1 MTVPGVLLSS
11 TDEMSWAWVGVRV
24 RPALKMRDTGAFP
37 NVTEPQRLA
46 QTLTRE
52 HAWLAN
58 QWTTES
64 DARWELRFRGDP
76 RTKLLSCVLLG
87 RVRDSD
93 PHLAVRAA
101 VRLRDRLTDSPA
113 HVQTDPVLDA
123 EEVSEHLVP
132 GALDSRNTF
141 EVRKRLEWAVC
152 SRPDTQR
159 RFCFAISPAR
169 PPADL
174 SWEPLW
180 RELAQAAE
188 PTVLSV
194 YLEPYRPTAALADD
208 LRRLAAEYDHLARPG
223 VASPVWK
230 VSMRPDLLATRAAP
244 HYARAAARYTSG
256 PCFRTRISIVS
267 HGPLPSGFA
276 ELVAAKTGGGVAVQP
291 PPGELDDVWR
301 NLAALNRDWLG
312 LTYAQGSPPGGM
324 RESER
329 ILCDLSDLDEAALAF
344 RLPYQVAGHLPLF
357 DMSGRPRRHD
367 STTAER

>member
-11 TDEMSWAWVGVRV
+11 TDEMSWAWIGVRV

-64 DARWELRFRGDP
+64 DARWELRFCSDP

-87 RVRDSD
+87 RVRDPD
-93 PHLAVRAA
+93 PCKAVQAA
-101 VRLRDRLTDSPA
+101 VRLRDRLTDSPM

-123 EEVSEHLVP
+123 EEVSKHLVP
-132 GALDSRNTF
+132 GALDAKGTF
-141 EVRKRLEWAVC
+141 EVRKRLEWADC
-152 SRPDTQR
+152 TRPDTQR
-159 RFCFAISPAR
+159 RYCFAVSPAL

-180 RELAQAAE
+180 RELAHAAE

-194 YLEPYRPTAALADD
+194 YLEPYRPTDALAAD
-208 LRRLAAEYDHLARPG
+208 LHRLAAEYSHLSRPG
-223 VASPVWK
+223 VPSPVWN
-230 VSMRPDLLATRAAP
+230 VLMRPDPFAVRTAP
-244 HYARAAARYTSG
+244 RYAHAAARYTSG
-256 PCFRTRISIVS
+256 TCFRTRISVIS
-267 HGPLPSGFA
+267 RSPLPRGFG
-276 ELVAAKTGGGVAVQP
+276 ELVAAKTGGGVAVSP
-291 PPGELDDVWR
+291 PAGELDDIWH
-301 NLAALNRDWLG
+301 NLAALNRDWLD
-312 LTYAQGSPPGGM
+312 LTYAQGSPPDGM

-344 RLPYQVAGHLPLF
+344 RLPYQVPGHLPLF
-357 DMSGRPRRHD
+357 DMSGRPRPHD
-367 STTAER
+367 STTTER